1 MKLAASAR
9 RLAANPPLGALV
21 LANGISA
28 IGDWL
33 YLTVIPVLVYRE
45 TENPA
50 LVGLA
55 AAARLLPWLLL
66 SIPAGI
72 VADRVSRRHLLLL
85 AESSRA
91 SLMFLMTGLLLLGAP
106 LWMTFGVALA
116 AVAAGTFAMP
126 AQGSLIPDLARD
138 EAELGIAN
146 VLSSTF
152 DNIAC
157 IIGPAIAGLL
167 VVVGGLEFAF
177 ALNGLSFFVVVAVLI
192 VLVRKAGATPATV
205 ATSPLQDESQGDGPA
220 AGWTRIG
227 REAIRP
233 LAMDAAISFAAGATM
248 ILPVLLAAA
257 LPGDGDAL
265 IGILST
271 CAGLGGLAGA
281 VGAGAFVNG
290 RPRQGLVVGVLVA
303 VGSLGLLAASTT
315 PVIVALAV
323 AIVSAAIVQLD
334 TLNMTELQR
343 STDSGR
349 LGRTLGLLHTLAAA
363 WVMAGAVVIGIVA
376 SSVGVGFA
384 ILACAV
390 VVAVLGGAALVA
402 PRRAP
407 TPAVA
412 QASLLLC
419 AIPSV
424 GSEA

>member
-1 MKLAASAR
+1 VKLAASIR
-9 RLAANPPLGALV
+9 RLAANPALGALV
-21 LANGISA
+21 VANGISA

-91 SLMFLMTGLLLLGAP
+91 TLMFLMTGLLLLGAP
-106 LWMTFGVALA
+106 LWMTFGVALG

-146 VLSSTF
+146 VLSSAF
-152 DNIAC
+152 DNLAC
-157 IIGPAIAGLL
+157 IVGPAIAGLL
-167 VVVGGLEFAF
+167 IVVGGLEFAF
-177 ALNGLSFFVVVAVLI
+177 ALNGVSFLVVVAVLI
-192 VLVRKAGATPATV
+192 VLVRKAGAAPSV
-205 ATSPLQDESQGDGPA
+205 APSPQDVELNGHAAA
-220 AGWTRIG
+220 AGWIRIA
-227 REAIRP
+227 REAARP
-233 LAMDAAISFAAGATM
+233 LAMDAAISFAAGATL
-248 ILPVLLAAA
+248 ILPVLLSVS
-257 LPGDGDAL
+257 LPGDDDAL

-271 CAGLGGLAGA
+271 SAGLGGLAGA

-290 RPRQGLVVGVLVA
+290 RPRLGLVVGVLVA
-303 VGSLGLLAASTT
+303 VGSLSLLTASAV

-323 AIVSAAIVQLD
+323 AMASAAIVQLD

-343 STDSGR
+343 STHSGQ

-363 WVMAGAVVIGIVA
+363 WVMAGSIVIGIVA
-376 SSVGVGFA
+376 NGAGLGFA
-384 ILACAV
+384 ILVCAS
-390 VVAVLGGAALVA
+390 VVAVLGGTALVA
-402 PRRAP
+402 PRKPR

-412 QASLLLC
+412 QAGSLLG
-419 AIPSV
+419 AIQSV